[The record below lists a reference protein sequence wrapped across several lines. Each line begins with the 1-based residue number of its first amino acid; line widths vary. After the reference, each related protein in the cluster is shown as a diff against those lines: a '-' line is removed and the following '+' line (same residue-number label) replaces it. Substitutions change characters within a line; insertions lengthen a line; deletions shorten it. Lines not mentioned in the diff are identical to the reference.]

1 MIEVQGLTK
10 RFKNGKGLF
19 DVSFQVKKGEV
30 FGFIGPNGAGKST
43 TIRHL
48 MGFLK
53 PDSGKSMINHFDCW
67 HESTKIK
74 DSLGYLPGE
83 IVFPSGFTAADFIQF
98 QEDLHNMRGRSRANE
113 LIKRFKLNI
122 HIPIKNMSKGMKQK
136 LAIVVAFMCDPDILI
151 LDEPSSG
158 LDPLMQKELIN
169 LFIEEKSKG
178 KTILLSSHI
187 FEEIENIAD
196 TICIIKDGKI
206 VKKQSIQEAYH
217 QMNKTMIVQLSDP
230 IDENTLGIPCT
241 KHEDGS
247 FHIQLA
253 DNENEVIRELAKYNI
268 KSLNIKKTSLSEVF
282 EKYYMGGK

>member
-19 DVSFQVKKGEV
+19 DVSFQLGKGEV

-53 PDSGKSMINHFDCW
+53 PDSGKSMINQFDCW
-67 HESTKIK
+67 NESTKIK

-83 IVFPSGFTAADFIQF
+83 IVFPSGFTAADFIRF

-113 LIKRFKLNI
+113 LIERFKLNI

-136 LAIVVAFMCDPDILI
+136 LAIVVAFMCDPEILI

-206 VKKQSIQEAYH
+206 VKKQSIQEAYQ
-217 QMNKTMIVQLSDP
+217 QMNKTMIVELSDP

-241 KHEDGS
+241 KQEDGS

-268 KSLNIKKTSLSEVF
+268 KSLNINKTSLSEVF